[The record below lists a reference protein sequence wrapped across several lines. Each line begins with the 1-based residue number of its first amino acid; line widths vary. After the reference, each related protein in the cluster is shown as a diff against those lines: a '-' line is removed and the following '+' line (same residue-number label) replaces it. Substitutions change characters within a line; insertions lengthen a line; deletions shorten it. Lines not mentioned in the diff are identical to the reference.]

1 MPVTSTSPETMKLLI
16 EHAWPG
22 NVRELEN
29 AVERALIMEDGDTL
43 LPRCFPWLIEK
54 RQIKH
59 SVENDKTYSLEELE
73 KKHLQR
79 VLGETGYHR
88 GQAANL
94 LGIDRKTLYKKINKY
109 GLEKNKEE

>member
-1 MPVTSTSPETMKLLI
+1 MKLLI
-16 EHAWPG
+16 DHAWPG

-43 LPRCFPWLIEK
+43 FPRCFPWLIEK
-54 RQIKH
+54 RQVKNAA
-59 SVENDKTYSLEELE
+59 ENDKTYSLEELE

-79 VLGETGYHR
+79 VLDETGYHR

-94 LGIDRKTLYKKINKY
+94 LGIDRKTLYKKIKKY
-109 GLEKNKEE
+109 GLEKRKE